1 MNFDIYTNKSK
12 EAIQDAQRI
21 ATQNHNQ
28 QLEQIHLLSALLR
41 QRDGLVPQLLKKMG
55 VTLESMDAAA
65 NGELQKVPAVSG
77 SVNFDQMYAD
87 SSVISALNAAEN
99 ELSPLGQPVNI
110 VTLSAPHPL
119 IPRALSKL
127 PPRSVYRP
135 AR

>member
-1 MNFDIYTNKSK
+1 MAMNFDIYTNKSK

-99 ELSPLGQPVNI
+99 EAKAMKKKINV
-110 VTLSAPHPL
+110 
-119 IPRALSKL
+119 
-127 PPRSVYRP
+127 
-135 AR
+135 